1 MGALLDRV
9 RAYYD
14 ACNSGDADAVSA
26 CFTPG
31 AVHWFTRRE
40 PYRGAAEI
48 GRWTATAVRELDAR
62 WTVEHGIEQGDEACI
77 EWTMEWTDPG
87 SGERRL
93 DRGTEWFRFSADGLI
108 EEVRAYHHSSPKNR
122 SGDLVG
128 FDHAGRGHT
137 VLGA

>member
-1 MGALLDRV
+1 MAMLLDRI

-14 ACNSGDADAVSA
+14 ACNSGDAEAVSA
-26 CFTPG
+26 CFTPD

-40 PYRGAAEI
+40 PYRGAEEI
-48 GRWTATAVRELDAR
+48 GAWTAAAVRDLDAR

-87 SGERRL
+87 SGVRRL
-93 DRGTEWFRFSADGLI
+93 DRGTEWFRFSTDGLI

-137 VLGA
+137 VLGV